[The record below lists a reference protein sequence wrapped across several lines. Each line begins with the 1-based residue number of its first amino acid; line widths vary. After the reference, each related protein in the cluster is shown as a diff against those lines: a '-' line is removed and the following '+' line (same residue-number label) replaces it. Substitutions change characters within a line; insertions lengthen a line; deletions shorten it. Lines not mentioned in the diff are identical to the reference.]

1 MTEQAVRCPACD
13 HRFIPARAV
22 EPESVAEEERL
33 HVPPGLRVTREG
45 GGLAIQ
51 RRWFAPQFL
60 GMLFFAIAW
69 DSFLVFWYAIAFS
82 GEAGDGSWI
91 MILFP
96 VAHVAVGVSLT
107 YSVLAG
113 LLNTTRITVRSGRIQ
128 VRHGPVPWR
137 GNLERY
143 TSELEQLYVVR
154 RHTRT
159 KKPHGMSGMFDVMAL
174 GSDQTAFHLVRGLPN
189 LQMARYIEKAIEQ
202 RLGIEDRPVSDEAPA

>member
-1 MTEQAVRCPACD
+1 MKEQAVRCPQCD
-13 HRFIPARAV
+13 HRFIPARAA
-22 EPESVAEEERL
+22 EPLPAGEEEAL

-51 RRWFAPQFL
+51 RRWFAPQLL
-60 GMLFFAIAW
+60 GMLFFVIAW
-69 DSFLVFWYAIAFS
+69 DAFLVFWYAIAFS
-82 GEAGDGSWI
+82 GEAGEGSWI
-91 MILFP
+91 MMVFP
-96 VAHVAVGVSLT
+96 IAHVAVGVSLT

-159 KKPHGMSGMFDVMAL
+159 KKTHAMSGMFDLMAL

-189 LQMARYIEKAIEQ
+189 LQMARYVERAIEQ
-202 RLGIEDRPVSDEAPA
+202 RLGIENRAVMDEVPA

>member
-1 MTEQAVRCPACD
+1 MSDEAVRCPKCD
-13 HRFIPARAV
+13 HRFVPAPD
-22 EPESVAEEERL
+22 EPVYEDEVL

-45 GGLAIQ
+45 GGLSIK
-51 RRWFAPQFL
+51 RRWFAASHL

-69 DSFLVFWYAIAFS
+69 DSFLVFWYATAFS
-82 GEAGDGSWI
+82 SEVGDEAWI
-91 MILFP
+91 MKVFP
-96 VAHVAVGVSLT
+96 IAHVAVGVSLT

-154 RHTRT
+154 RHSRAQ
-159 KKPHGMSGMFDVMAL
+159 KHNSVVGMFDLMAL

-189 LQMARYIEKAIEQ
+189 LEMARYIERAIEQ
-202 RLGIEDRPVSDEAPA
+202 RLGIEDRPVNAEAPA